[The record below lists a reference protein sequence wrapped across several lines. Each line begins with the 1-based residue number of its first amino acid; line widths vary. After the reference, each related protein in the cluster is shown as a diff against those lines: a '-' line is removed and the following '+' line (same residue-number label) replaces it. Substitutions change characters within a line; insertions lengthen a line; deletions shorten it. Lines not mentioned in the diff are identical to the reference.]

1 MDLSAAI
8 QKSWI
13 ENIQSFK
20 DEYIDCIC
28 NYVRSEIEN
37 RLAYLEEAMSYG
49 YCIGDKLSSF
59 TFKCEVEDVEA
70 FLEGFKAMVEDYDVT
85 KRTFVAYSLCD
96 IEHGENENTFEWL
109 MKTFVNEEIVG
120 LVRDGK
126 QAIRDANNHSI
137 DVNCPYFKRFMLNH
151 ACTYMY

>member
-1 MDLSAAI
+1 MDLSVAI

-13 ENIQSFK
+13 ESIQSFK

-37 RLAYLEEAMSYG
+37 RLVYLEKAMSCG

-59 TFKCEVEDVEA
+59 SFKCEVEDVEA

-85 KRTFVAYSLCD
+85 KRTFVAYMVC
-96 IEHGENENTFEWL
+96 EFEEGDSDDDFMNL
-109 MKTFVNEEIVG
+109 IKTFANEEIVG
-120 LVRDGK
+120 LVREGK